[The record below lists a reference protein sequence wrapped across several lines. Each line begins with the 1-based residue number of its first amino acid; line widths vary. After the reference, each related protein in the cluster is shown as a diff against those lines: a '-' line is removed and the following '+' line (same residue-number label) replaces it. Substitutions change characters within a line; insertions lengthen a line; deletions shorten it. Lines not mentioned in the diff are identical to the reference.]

1 MSSSKLERLVA
12 SGRPLPVFFLCQGVA
27 APLLQASLGVTAE
40 IQSSSSGS
48 VGRARDH
55 PDDLGLLTNLMS
67 VESNLRLNKGLLNYK
82 KKLGWDT
89 E

>member
-67 VESNLRLNKGLLNYK
+67 V
-82 KKLGWDT
+82 
-89 E
+89 